1 MCFQYLF
8 PKQKCEITA
17 YPSSFNPAPSWGQN
31 LWDNCQSMQYIY
43 IQSTDSAAKK
53 MLALTDEGKL
63 VNMVNVGTLDLSFCH
78 HRACT
83 AVVSVRW
90 SHANLTQESDFE
102 WNWKVSSSLP
112 MSVNFYHFLQSQ
124 CWILD
129 MLSCFVCLDLL
140 SPCESIPTNALS
152 CCFIA
157 GSSGC
162 TLAPL
167 QTALPKCACWTR
179 LFTVASIEPW
189 RTATW
194 SLHRVAE
201 SSVLTLALLLAVRS
215 PVFIVTVWKV
225 KGQTQYTESCKTLA
239 FSNIFIY
246 LLILF
251 QTERVSSY
259 IDLYRNHGIGLL
271 RSYPSDLIWGTC
283 NLFQPAAQL
292 LLVIVWLNVTS
303 AAMHALS
310 STGALVAALHVW
322 P

>member
-1 MCFQYLF
+1 MKLKSKFF
-8 PKQKCEITA
+8 IEKH
-17 YPSSFNPAPSWGQN
+17 
-31 LWDNCQSMQYIY
+31 CQC
-43 IQSTDSAAKK
+43 
-53 MLALTDEGKL
+53 L
-63 VNMVNVGTLDLSFCH
+63 
-78 HRACT
+78 
-83 AVVSVRW
+83 
-90 SHANLTQESDFE
+90 
-102 WNWKVSSSLP
+102 
-112 MSVNFYHFLQSQ
+112 SVNFYHFLQSQ

-322 P
+322 LVGHSFSIALNCSQGGSNEINTGTCNMSSSSLCLCRCWCLALGNIKRSHLEWSEAKC